1 MQICRTNE
9 RTSSLLCLCRQLKHS
24 FSSDRATRDSE
35 TRLPDRRIKKKK
47 KKIRSK
53 GENVTSFLRGS
64 QAVRRVWQ
72 GSRRGEFSMKMTR
85 TSRVTSVSIWE
96 ERGGGSIFERSV
108 RFLEKDEKGN
118 VNSSTRVPLHPVRAK
133 SASLF
138 IRGKRDISGLQ
149 ISRGTFTSVCSL
161 ALCQLQFQSKRGRQ
175 LSYFAKCRN
184 DSFFLPFTVIIINL
198 SSHLALIYNE
208 IFVSL
213 LKFTFEQSSQQR
225 GELLRI
231 FA

>member
-1 MQICRTNE
+1 MLPPFYGDRKPFAAFDKD
-9 RTSSLLCLCRQLKHS
+9 RGAVS
-24 FSSDRATRDSE
+24 FRWKWLG
-35 TRLPDRRIKKKK
+35 RLAW
-47 KKIRSK
+47 
-53 GENVTSFLRGS
+53 
-64 QAVRRVWQ
+64 QAC
-72 GSRRGEFSMKMTR
+72 
-85 TSRVTSVSIWE
+85 SIWE